1 MHTATAIGIG
11 SALLGLGAACM
22 LKGAGRGRVDA
33 RTAAYTAKALHK
45 TMGSLSDSLR
55 SLEKL
60 VEKSRSTDP
69 RKHARGEDYE
79 RAMDD
84 VRVRARDTQSALR
97 AGALVVDDVISW
109 AK

>member
-1 MHTATAIGIG
+1 MKTATAIGIG

-33 RTAAYTAKALHK
+33 KTAAYTAKALHK

-60 VEKSRSTDP
+60 VGK
-69 RKHARGEDYE
+69 KHARGEDYE